1 LNGQKKTVYCFLQE
15 KAGEILLLPFLL
27 ASVPKEKVAPK
38 EKDFRPRYAKFAM
51 QLLRLGSGELTL
63 TLKAIYFTNP
73 FLYLKNIPLLFI
85 QGEGSNNTALT
96 PRLRRHCLH
105 FAPLWR
111 VYLAISLQPYRSNGI
126 LQTLF

>member
-1 LNGQKKTVYCFLQE
+1 LQE

-63 TLKAIYFTNP
+63 TLKALYFTNP
-73 FLYLKNIPLLFI
+73 FPCLKT
-85 QGEGSNNTALT
+85 S
-96 PRLRRHCLH
+96 LH
-105 FAPLWR
+105 FLYKVRVQTTPLSH
-111 VYLAISLQPYRSNGI
+111 LAFAGI
-126 LQTLF
+126 AYTLLRYGGFV